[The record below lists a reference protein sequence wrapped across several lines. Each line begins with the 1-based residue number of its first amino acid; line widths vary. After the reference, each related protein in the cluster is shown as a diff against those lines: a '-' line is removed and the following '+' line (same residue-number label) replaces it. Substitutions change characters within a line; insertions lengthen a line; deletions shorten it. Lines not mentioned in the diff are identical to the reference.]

1 MACRKNFLD
10 LDTDEL
16 NLLAGAFN
24 DLFARGL
31 ITTFAEEHEHHFS
44 MGIHRGPAFLPWH
57 RYFLL
62 EVEAEMRKFDSRAT
76 IPYWDWTRA
85 DSRDL
90 DAEPWLSFFGGR
102 SGRGRFSSWSF
113 TRDSAPGPGEA
124 LPTLDN
130 VIDELRRGS
139 YAEFRGMEFGSHVP
153 GHTWTGGT
161 MESTRSPLDPLF
173 YLHHCN
179 IDRLWAIWQ
188 RNHSGV
194 AQYTLDD
201 IPGAI
206 CGGACPRIQETYV
219 PLNDP
224 MIGGATPASMLDH
237 LALNYSYPT
246 DDLLEQREVARGL
259 PAMVTGDGTQIELL
273 TPIVNFNDVPEGDT
287 TRRAALFHI
296 AGCDHLSFSVTAGP
310 TAPFSLL
317 APGPYPFPAGP
328 LPQTEFRIWLLFTG
342 HAPNTNDVGSMTVV
356 ANDEFGVE
364 VGRFDLMIVAN
375 SVRRPRAAVTLV
387 LDESGSMLA
396 QAGNGRTRIQ
406 VLRLAATTLVDH
418 LYDDN
423 GLAIVSFADTA
434 AKVMDLEVAGPLNST
449 ERNNA
454 RHEIELHGPP
464 DQYPHTAIG
473 AGIQEAAKVYATSP
487 IASNFDVQSTVVFTD
502 GIEDRR
508 PFISELSIGERV
520 YAVGVANA
528 ANVANDVLRAL
539 AASTGGFMLVTGEIP
554 QEDEFLL
561 EKFFIQILAGVVNR
575 DIVRDPEGFVIP
587 GQIAR
592 VPFHL
597 TRSDIEVDALAL
609 SRAPQFLAIAL
620 QTPDGT
626 VVNQAMVPP
635 GGFRVGNTSSGFRIT
650 LPLVVNGVEH
660 WEGEWQ
666 LLLALYFHGEVT
678 RVVAGAMAAAALR
691 FHALMHVRSN
701 LRMRAS
707 IDQTTLEPGATLNLR
722 AVITEYGQPIETHPT
737 VVAQWKRPDATTAQI
752 GFVETAS
759 GEFET
764 SVIAMQSGVYRFL
777 VQASGLS
784 TRGSVFTREC
794 LLTAVVGRPHQ
805 PPGGGPDGGPGGGP
819 GGGVDWCDVLHCLFN
834 EGVVSDRF
842 LRRLE
847 ETGIRVD
854 RLRKCLEELCP
865 RQPPPGPVIK

>member
-10 LDTDEL
+10 LTNDERD
-16 NLLAGAFN
+16 LLAGAFN

-31 ITTFAEEHEHHFS
+31 ITTFSDEHEHHFNT
-44 MGIHRGPAFLPWH
+44 GIHRGPAFLPWH

-62 EVEAEMRKFDSRAT
+62 GVEAEMRKFDSRAT

-90 DAEPWLSFFGGR
+90 DVEPWLSFFGGR
-102 SGRGRFSSWSF
+102 TGRGRFSSWSF
-113 TRDSAPGPGEA
+113 TRDAAPAPGRV
-124 LPTLDN
+124 LPSLDS
-130 VIDELRRGS
+130 VIDEARRGT

-161 MESTRSPLDPLF
+161 MESVRSPLDPLF

-201 IPGAI
+201 IPGGI
-206 CGGACPRIQETYV
+206 CGGVCPRISEAYV

-237 LALNYSYPT
+237 VALGYTYPT
-246 DDLLEQREVARGL
+246 DDLFEQRVLARGL
-259 PAMVTGDGTQIELL
+259 PAMASGDPTTINLVTPT
-273 TPIVNFNDVPEGDT
+273 VVFNDVPEGDT
-287 TRRAALFHI
+287 TRRAALFHVL
-296 AGCDHLSFSVTAGP
+296 GCDHVSFMVTAGP

-317 APGPYPFPAGP
+317 TPGPFMFPSGP
-328 LPQTEFRIWLLFTG
+328 LPQSELRIWLLFTG
-342 HAPNTNDVGSMTVV
+342 RAPNTSDAGSMTIV
-356 ANDEFGVE
+356 AHDEFGGE
-364 VGRFDLMIVAN
+364 IGRFDIQIVAN
-375 SVRRPRAAVTLV
+375 SVRRPRAAVALV

-406 VLRLAATTLVDH
+406 VLQQAAITLVDH

-434 AKVMDLEVAGPLNST
+434 ARVIDLQVAGPLNST
-449 ERNNA
+449 ERDNA
-454 RHEIELHGPP
+454 RSQIGQHGPP
-464 DQYPHTAIG
+464 DQFPHTAIG
-473 AGIQEAAKVYATSP
+473 AGIQEAANVYATSP
-487 IASNFDVQSTVVFTD
+487 LAPNFDVQSTVVFTD
-502 GIEDRR
+502 GIEDRA
-508 PFISELSIGERV
+508 PFIRDLTIGERV

-539 AASTGGFMLVTGEIP
+539 AANSGGFMLVTGEIP
-554 QEDEFLL
+554 QDDEFLL

-575 DIVRDPEGFVIP
+575 NIVRDPEGVVVP

-597 TRSDIEVDALAL
+597 TRSDIEFDALAL
-609 SRAPQFLAIAL
+609 SRASQFLAIAL

-626 VVNQAMVPP
+626 VVNQTQVPA
-635 GGFRVGNTSSGFRIT
+635 GGFRTGATSSGYRIT
-650 LPLVVNGVEH
+650 LPLVVDGVEH

-666 LLLALYFHGEVT
+666 LLLALQFRGAPTHVVT
-678 RVVAGAMAAAALR
+678 GIAAVAATAALR

-701 LRMRAS
+701 LRLRAT
-707 IDQTTLEPGATLNLR
+707 IDQTMLEPGATLHLR
-722 AVITEYGQPIETHPT
+722 AVITEYGQAIETHPM
-737 VVAQWKRPDATTAQI
+737 VVSQMKRPDATTTQL
-752 GFVETAS
+752 GFVETSS

-764 SVIAMQSGVYRFL
+764 SVVATQSGVYRFL

-784 TRGSVFTREC
+784 TRGSAFTRES
-794 LLTAVVGRPHQ
+794 LLTAVIGHRTSQ
-805 PPGGGPDGGPGGGP
+805 PPGGPDGGPS
-819 GGGVDWCDVLHCLFN
+819 GGVDWCDVLHCLFD
-834 EGVVSDRF
+834 ESVMSGRL

-847 ETGIRVD
+847 EQGIRVD